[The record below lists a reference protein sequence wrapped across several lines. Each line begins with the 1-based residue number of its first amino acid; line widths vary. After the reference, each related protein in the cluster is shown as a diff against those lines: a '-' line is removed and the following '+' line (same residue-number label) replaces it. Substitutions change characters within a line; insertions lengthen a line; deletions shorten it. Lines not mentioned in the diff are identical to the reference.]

1 MVSRAL
7 DNLRITTDFA
17 MRVCALLRASGVQV
31 GIQQSTA
38 CVQAVL
44 LLGTINEDELRGIC
58 RATLINRKQDLWHL
72 HRVFDLVLRDFL
84 SQSGVSQDT
93 PKEKRDPAIVRRS
106 LFSEDSSSSDTDG
119 RITQAQG
126 YSTRDIDHHQDFR
139 LIPKR
144 DVSSALAELRNVAKR
159 HASIRRRKFKRTRR
173 CGRVDLR
180 SSMRDS
186 VKFDGEIIKLR
197 FKRKKPTHSRFV
209 VVSDVSGSMEIYS
222 IFLLN
227 FLHVLNS
234 SRRMKM
240 ESFVFSTR
248 LDNVTAHFTA
258 WSGGTKIG
266 AALEDLNQRY
276 GGSITSK
283 TTVIIMSDGWDTGDA
298 SLLDNEMATLHRRA
312 KNVIWINPLK
322 AAPGYEPLAV
332 GMATARPYC
341 DRFITG
347 HSIDSLEAFAAVL
360 GS

>member
-1 MVSRAL
+1 
-7 DNLRITTDFA
+7 
-17 MRVCALLRASGVQV
+17 
-31 GIQQSTA
+31 
-38 CVQAVL
+38 
-44 LLGTINEDELRGIC
+44 
-58 RATLINRKQDLWHL
+58 
-72 HRVFDLVLRDFL
+72 
-84 SQSGVSQDT
+84 
-93 PKEKRDPAIVRRS
+93 
-106 LFSEDSSSSDTDG
+106 
-119 RITQAQG
+119 
-126 YSTRDIDHHQDFR
+126 
-139 LIPKR
+139 
-144 DVSSALAELRNVAKR
+144 
-159 HASIRRRKFKRTRR
+159 
-173 CGRVDLR
+173 
-180 SSMRDS
+180 
-186 VKFDGEIIKLR
+186 
-197 FKRKKPTHSRFV
+197 
-209 VVSDVSGSMEIYS
+209 MEIYS

-248 LDNVTAHFTA
+248 LECLTKQFRSRDFSEMLENVTAHFTA

-266 AALEDLNQRY
+266 AALEDLNHRY

-312 KNVIWINPLK
+312 KSVIWINPLK

-347 HSIDSLEAFAAVL
+347 HSIDSLEAFAALL